1 MTVHTAAPTG
11 APVPEPA
18 PEPAQGPAQGRKRM
32 PTWRKLLRNR
42 NIVFGSL
49 LIVLLVMTALFAP
62 WLTPMDPLQQDI
74 WERYAPPQGLFG
86 EDGFNTRYI
95 LGADELGRDLLSRL
109 IMGSRVSLMVG
120 LIATGISLLVGV
132 VLGAVAGYLG
142 GWVDNV
148 IMRVMDVLLAL
159 PGILLAIAIVAALGP
174 NIVNAMVAIAIVR
187 IPASA
192 RIVRSDVLALREE
205 EFVEAARALGVSHLS
220 ILFKHILMN
229 AWAPALVL
237 ATLGMGTAIV
247 AEAALSFL
255 GLGTQPPQI
264 SWGRMLSVGR
274 EAIRSAPHVTLYP
287 GLAIML
293 TVLGF
298 NLLGDGL
305 RDFFDTRLQDR

>member
-1 MTVHTAAPTG
+1 MAVAKHGG
-11 APVPEPA
+11 APPGTER
-18 PEPAQGPAQGRKRM
+18 RKKT
-32 PTWRKLLRNR
+32 PTWRKLLRNKS
-42 NIVFGSL
+42 IVFGAS
-49 LIVLLVMTALFAP
+49 IIFLLVVVAIFAP
-62 WLTPMDPLQQDI
+62 WLTPMDPYQQDI
-74 WERYAPPQGLFG
+74 WERYTAPQGLFTD
-86 EDGFNTRYI
+86 DGFNTQYI
-95 LGADELGRDLLSRL
+95 LGADELGRDLLSRM
-109 IMGSRVSLMVG
+109 IMGTRISLMVG
-120 LIATGISLLVGV
+120 LIATGISLIAGI
-132 VLGAVAGYLG
+132 VLGAIAGYVG

-174 NIVNAMVAIAIVR
+174 NIVNAMIAIAIVR
-187 IPASA
+187 IPAMA
-192 RIVRSDVLALREE
+192 RIVRSDVLGLKEE
-205 EFVEAARALGVSHLS
+205 EFVEAARALGISHLR

-274 EAIRSAPHVTLYP
+274 EAIRTAPHVTLYP
-287 GLAIML
+287 GLAITV

-298 NLLGDGL
+298 SLLGDGL
-305 RDFFDTRLQDR
+305 RDFFDTRLRD